1 MKWTMAWSQWINQ
14 TLGLLY
20 FICQSRILSKF
31 LWECI
36 RASPPH
42 TGHNRRD
49 SGTNGKVSNAI
60 AKILNWHQNF
70 ATNLFQSL
78 VLLYLRYPQPQL
90 ATCSLIDSIV
100 HCEQTIC
107 LRVAQCKSVQFSLP
121 LNYICDQEAWWSRLW
136 GVDWTVD
143 TASMLLCHTPSHI
156 SAIVTVHTCGTGVR
170 KENVMAGVIQL
181 HPEL

>member
-49 SGTNGKVSNAI
+49 CGTNGKVSNAI
-60 AKILNWHQNF
+60 ANKLTSKFCNRPFPVFGSSLFTIP
-70 ATNLFQSL
+70 ATTTCNLQ
-78 VLLYLRYPQPQL
+78 
-90 ATCSLIDSIV
+90 LIDSIV

-170 KENVMAGVIQL
+170 KENVMARVIQL